1 MSIISL
7 FCEVD
12 DFFLAFEKYR
22 LAHQLPVPQP
32 LERRGHP
39 PTLHI
44 SEVMTLLINFHQSG
58 YRTFKTYYEKHARLY
73 LRWAFPNLVSYNRFV
88 ELMAEA
94 LPVLTVYLYT
104 RFGNCGGISFI
115 DSTPLTVCHNRR
127 IARHRVFA
135 KEAERTKNSLGWFYG
150 FKLHLVINTDGEL
163 LSVDF
168 TPANTDDRVPVA
180 KLARPLFGKLYAD
193 KGYICKTLREHLA
206 TQGVDLVY
214 KVRKNMDP
222 LPLSDTDVLMLKRRM
237 LVESVIKELKTQTQL
252 QHTRH
257 RSFINF
263 HVNMVS
269 ALIAYTYLTEKPSL
283 NLREIQ
289 QVKDSSIPANF
300 YVVFTF
306 HHQNRRE
313 VSTYQNL
320 RL

>member
-22 LAHQLPVPQP
+22 LAHQLPAREPT
-32 LERRGHP
+32 EKRGRP
-39 PTLHI
+39 RTLHP

-58 YRTFKTYYEKHARLY
+58 YRTFKTYYEKHVRLY

-104 RFGNCGGISFI
+104 RFGKCSGISFI
-115 DSTPLTVCHNRR
+115 DSTLLSVCHNRR
-127 IARHRVFA
+127 ITKHRVFA
-135 KEAERTKNSLGWFYG
+135 KEAERTKTSLGWFYG
-150 FKLHLVINTDGEL
+150 FKLHLVINTVGEL

-168 TPANTDDRVPVA
+168 TPANIDDRVPVA
-180 KLARPLFGKLYAD
+180 KLVRHLSGKLYGD
-193 KGYICKTLREHLA
+193 KGYISKDLREHLA
-206 TQGVDLVY
+206 TQGIQLVY

-222 LPLSDTDVLMLKRRM
+222 LALSQTDVVMLKRRM

-263 HVNMVS
+263 EVNMVS
-269 ALIAYTYLTEKPSL
+269 ALIAYTYLAEKPSL
-283 NLREIQ
+283 NLQEIQ
-289 QVKDSSIPANF
+289 QVNDGSIPDNF
-300 YVVFTF
+300 
-306 HHQNRRE
+306 
-313 VSTYQNL
+313 
-320 RL
+320 